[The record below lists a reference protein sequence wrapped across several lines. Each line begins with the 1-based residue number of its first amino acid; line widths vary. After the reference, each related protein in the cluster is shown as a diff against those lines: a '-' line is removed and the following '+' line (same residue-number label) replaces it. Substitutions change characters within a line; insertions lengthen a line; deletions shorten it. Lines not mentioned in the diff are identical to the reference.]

1 MPLGGFQPN
10 RSNRASARLV
20 PTPTEKGRNRM
31 SGNLLAAAANE
42 STPAIMEEAEEEAV
56 VVVPDF
62 REEAHDELDAM
73 MNDLDSDDDE

>member
-1 MPLGGFQPN
+1 
-10 RSNRASARLV
+10 
-20 PTPTEKGRNRM
+20 M

-73 MNDLDSDDDE
+73 MNDLDSDDDEWAIVGSKDI